1 MPQHEH
7 MQPPSDEFLNEVD
20 FLRHF
25 EEDRRQI
32 EELEREFELPNKEN
46 ISSNVVRAGNNNVAV
61 KKKKQ

>member
-1 MPQHEH
+1 
-7 MQPPSDEFLNEVD
+7 MQPSSDEFLNEVD